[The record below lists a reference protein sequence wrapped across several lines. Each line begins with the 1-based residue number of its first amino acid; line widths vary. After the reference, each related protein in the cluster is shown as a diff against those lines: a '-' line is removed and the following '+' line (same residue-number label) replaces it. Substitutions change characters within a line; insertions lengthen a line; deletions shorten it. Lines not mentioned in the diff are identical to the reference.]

1 MEQCIPHHSIRRKHN
16 LPWLTTNIVRHMSD
30 VDKAD
35 MLNDFFAKCWN
46 CTEPPLSNTA
56 DAYVGNEAILDD
68 FMLTSEEVLHHIIR
82 LDVTKANGPD
92 GISGHNYA
100 KINFQ

>member
-1 MEQCIPHHSIRRKHN
+1 MRKEKQKYFSNLTGANTKKFSKAVKHLNKNKQSILTLEQDN
-16 LPWLTTNIVRHMSD
+16 VYAVSD

-56 DAYVGNEAILDD
+56 
-68 FMLTSEEVLHHIIR
+68 S
-82 LDVTKANGPD
+82 TK
-92 GISGHNYA
+92 
-100 KINFQ
+100 

>member
-1 MEQCIPHHSIRRKHN
+1 
-16 LPWLTTNIVRHMSD
+16 MSD

-56 DAYVGNEAILDD
+56 DAYVGNEAIFDD
-68 FMLTSEEVLHHIIR
+68 FMLPSELVLHHI
-82 LDVTKANGPD
+82 NG
-92 GISGHNYA
+92 
-100 KINFQ
+100 